1 MCVYCLYLLRMH
13 IYKKYK
19 ILYSAA
25 WSVMNP
31 LHFVLYFCI
40 KYDPKHHQIFTQ
52 DSHILQ
58 TYVNL
63 CFQYLVWLHF
73 AAITADKADQPCTTS
88 DRNYSPFLSTK
99 PLVMF
104 MGFLLLTPCF
114 RSLQNISVGLWIRH
128 WLGHSKALPLIQ
140 RVLMLECSVSFSI
153 NITLLI

>member
-1 MCVYCLYLLRMH
+1 MYIYYACIYTKNIRYCIVLLEMLWTLY
-13 IYKKYK
+13 I
-19 ILYSAA
+19 
-25 WSVMNP
+25 
-31 LHFVLYFCI
+31 FLYFCI